1 MEAKAEALL
10 GAAAFLQIPDGC
22 ILEQGGESE
31 QVATMT
37 AFQIHF
43 KMELTG
49 FPGGLDMKSES
60 KKPKIL

>member
-49 FPGGLDMKSES
+49 FPGGLDMKS
-60 KKPKIL
+60 